1 MIDKNIIWLK
11 KIQDDIFLK
20 RILKWQHIE
29 STRVNF
35 LNFGFGFGSWD
46 QNNPQIK
53 QIKTNYKTQFL
64 INPLLNDE
72 IEKKIQYKKMTQ

>member
-11 KIQDDIFLK
+11 KIQDDILKK

-35 LNFGFGFGSWD
+35 LNFRFGSWD

-64 INPLLNDE
+64 INSLLNDE